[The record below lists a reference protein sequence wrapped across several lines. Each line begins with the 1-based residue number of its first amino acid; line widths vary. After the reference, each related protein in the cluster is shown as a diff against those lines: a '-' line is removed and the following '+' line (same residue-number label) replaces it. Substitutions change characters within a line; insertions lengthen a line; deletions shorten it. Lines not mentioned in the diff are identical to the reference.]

1 MRTWRMPSLINPLV
15 SGVKEGR
22 VTMKKTIAIIVG
34 VIPVVS
40 AIIAIFLMISHF
52 DSTAI
57 RTVINTTTFLGFL
70 GFVFFFV
77 GRKLAGG
84 DKTVRIL
91 GILDLLA
98 TVSIVGFYIIAIFAF
113 GL

>member
-1 MRTWRMPSLINPLV
+1 MTVIVLLEYADRE
-15 SGVKEGR
+15 EGF
-22 VTMKKTIAIIVG
+22 MWKIKQII
-34 VIPVVS
+34 PAVS
-40 AIIAIFLMISHF
+40 AVIATFLMVSHF
-52 DSTAI
+52 DSAVI
-57 RTVINTTTFLGFL
+57 RTVINITTFLGFL

>member
-1 MRTWRMPSLINPLV
+1 
-15 SGVKEGR
+15 
-22 VTMKKTIAIIVG
+22 MKKTIAIIAG

-40 AIIAIFLMISHF
+40 AIIAIFLMVSHF

-70 GFVFFFV
+70 GFIFFFV